1 MNGMSLGQRMRER
14 RRALGISRAEL
25 AERLGV
31 SPSAIGNYEQDT
43 SFPKETVLLRLFDCL
58 ETDPNTLFQ
67 DHFLRGEQILSDRE
81 RELLKHY
88 RSLSALGKEAV
99 GSMVTALC
107 AYRDDLE
114 AVPTEP
120 EPRVIPLYR
129 SPAAAATPRRCL
141 GKILTISR
149 WMNRFP
155 RRQNLLCAFREIP

>member
-88 RSLSALGKEAV
+88 RSLS
-99 GSMVTALC
+99 
-107 AYRDDLE
+107 
-114 AVPTEP
+114 
-120 EPRVIPLYR
+120 
-129 SPAAAATPRRCL
+129 
-141 GKILTISR
+141 R
-149 WMNRFP
+149 WGRK
-155 RRQNLLCAFREIP
+155 R